1 MGMKQLILLI
11 LATLMVAFSIIIGFS
26 LFNKEAYNSEKSAL
40 LSDIHYVAS
49 SAMTYWR
56 KPAPLGGGGR
66 TFKNV
71 MGTES
76 FGIPKKN
83 LNGVLKV
90 SKKNIDSFEITAKG
104 NDQGIEIKAIITP
117 NGIAGDPSV
126 KIPKEKKK
134 KKKKP

>member
-1 MGMKQLILLI
+1 M
-11 LATLMVAFSIIIGFS
+11 LATIMVALSIIIGFS
-26 LFNKEAYNSEKSAL
+26 LFNKEAFNSEKSAL

-71 MGTES
+71 EGTES
-76 FGIPKKN
+76 FGIQKKN
-83 LNGVLKV
+83 LNGALKI

-104 NDQGIEIKAIITP
+104 NEQGLEIKAIITS
-117 NGIAGDPSV
+117 NGISGDPSV
-126 KIPKEKKK
+126 KVPKKK
-134 KKKKP
+134 KKKK